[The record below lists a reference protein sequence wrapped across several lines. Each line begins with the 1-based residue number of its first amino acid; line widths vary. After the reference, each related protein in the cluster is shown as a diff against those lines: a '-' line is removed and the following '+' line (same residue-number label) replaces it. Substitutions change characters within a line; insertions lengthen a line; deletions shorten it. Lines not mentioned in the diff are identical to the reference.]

1 MKQCQLNEKQALRYT
16 CTRTPDG
23 AAIALIQA
31 PIFRSGKGRAPVQP
45 YREGTPGP
53 YAPESYLCPMPRAH
67 TLFATVAQHSGIGAE
82 RLNLGRGE
90 CMIRAGDAVHHLYH
104 IKKGAVRAVYRTENE
119 EFNIRFGYRGSV
131 ITGLPSFFDGS
142 PSPFSLEAL
151 RSTVVERLPKR
162 DYLHFVAH
170 HPEGETI
177 HRRMLESLV
186 GQLMERELD
195 LLTPKPADRYHR
207 VLERSPQLFQEVPAY
222 HIANYLRMTPETLS
236 RLRKS

>member
-1 MKQCQLNEKQALRYT
+1 
-16 CTRTPDG
+16 
-23 AAIALIQA
+23 
-31 PIFRSGKGRAPVQP
+31 
-45 YREGTPGP
+45 
-53 YAPESYLCPMPRAH
+53 MPQAH
-67 TLFATVAQHSGIGAE
+67 TLFAAVAQHAGAGAE
-82 RLNLGRGE
+82 TLTLARGE
-90 CMIRAGDAVHHLYH
+90 CLLRAGDMVHYVYH
-104 IKKGAVRAVYRTENE
+104 IKKGAIRAVYRDGSSEDDG
-119 EFNIRFGYRGSV
+119 FNIRFGYRGSV
-131 ITGLPSFFDGS
+131 MTGLPSFFDGS

-151 RSTVVERLPKR
+151 RSTVVERLHKR

-170 HPEGETI
+170 HPEGASI
-177 HRRMLESLV
+177 HRGMLEQLV